1 MHISKRIVLSIPVIR
16 IFSASIPSLLFVF
29 QGLSVIINAAPA
41 QPQKSSFHDYRM
53 FLAMPADTLQSDS
66 ATIALRRFVRNDSQ
80 YVVTVNPRDLSLSI
94 APIDTACHAWR
105 ECEWQELLTRYR
117 KTVYGKAILEA
128 RRAVLPIKDAG
139 FNRLLSSQ
147 EGISL
152 TVDLCP
158 SRHPLDRFFFD
169 TLITALSNEES
180 PVPIGIAITG
190 MWLKTHPKDLQWLLD
205 LERQERIH
213 ITWINHS
220 FNHYVLPGRD
230 STEHFLV
237 DRKTDLTQEVLGT
250 ERLLMELGL
259 MPSLFFR
266 FPGLVSNPEFI
277 VRVVSFGL
285 IPVGSDAWLAKE
297 EVPRNGSIVLVHANG
312 NEPWG
317 LKKFVGLLAEKQDS
331 IKRKAWFLYDLRSS
345 VIRAMDSSSA
355 VH

>member
-1 MHISKRIVLSIPVIR
+1 MIPMHTYRKSHSTSLTLRLIVFAGLFLLALSGRNAHAGHASSSATQPVIR
-16 IFSASIPSLLFVF
+16 DYRLFLAIQVDSP
-29 QGLSVIINAAPA
+29 GSD
-41 QPQKSSFHDYRM
+41 SSF
-53 FLAMPADTLQSDS
+53 FT
-66 ATIALRRFVRNDSQ
+66 LRRFSRHDSDF
-80 YVVTVNPRDLSLSI
+80 VVMVNPRDLSISVV
-94 APIDTACHAWR
+94 DFTTHAWLACSWEEFIPLIR
-105 ECEWQELLTRYR
+105 ET
-117 KTVYGKAILEA
+117 TYGKAILEA

-139 FNRLLSSQ
+139 FNRFLPSQ

-158 SRHPLDRFFFD
+158 SRRPLDRFFFD

-190 MWLKTHPKDLQWLLD
+190 IWLKTHPKDLQWLLD
-205 LERQERIH
+205 LERQKRIL

-220 FNHYVLPGRD
+220 YNHYVLPGRD

-250 ERLLMELGL
+250 ERLLMEKGL

-331 IKRKAWFLYDLRSS
+331 IKRKTWFLYDLRSS
-345 VIRAMDSSSA
+345 VIQAMDSSSA